1 MAYTQPPAPVVRSSG
16 VVQPMLDGRG
26 NPYPEFLRAQQV
38 GLGVVKAV
46 VDRIDEALAGGPIR
60 LATVSLADS
69 GKAHF
74 KAYLLRTLFREL
86 WGDPLPSRVKPV
98 GKIVS
103 KKANSLIANRLN
115 TAFDPPGGTLHL
127 PGVTLTAD
135 DLFHLLTAV
144 HEALFGDEPPDE
156 EEQAPAAPALTP
168 VAARPPEPVPAPEEG
183 GADLMSVLP

>member
-1 MAYTQPPAPVVRSSG
+1 MAYTHPPAPIIRSG

-26 NPYPEFLRAQQV
+26 NPYPEYLRTQQV

-46 VDRIDEALAGGPIR
+46 VDRIDQALAGGPIR
-60 LATVSLADS
+60 LATVSIGDS

-74 KAYLLRTLFREL
+74 KLHLLRTLFKEL
-86 WGDPLPSRVKPV
+86 WGDPLPARVKPV
-98 GKIVS
+98 PKIVS
-103 KKANSLIANRLN
+103 KKAHSLLANRLN

-127 PGVTLTAD
+127 PGLTLTAD

-156 EEQAPAAPALTP
+156 EDYPVLAATPTVATTQAPEFRASTEAG
-168 VAARPPEPVPAPEEG
+168 ES
-183 GADLMSVLP
+183 DLMSVLP